1 MSPRSD
7 SGGCHK
13 WWRESELAYIR
24 EHAGKVPAREIRKAL
39 RVSRRQLE
47 NAARRMRLAGEDVDL
62 RCFRPRTLICP
73 SCGCART
80 LFGDEGVCEPC
91 RLARRLAATE
101 AEIADL
107 LPLLSPA
114 DRAVYE
120 RTEAKR
126 ETRGDPMPAAPR
138 TSGMGAY
145 ERAVAEER
153 HDVEMERWQA
163 ARLKRL
169 LKAAQKRKERVS
181 KKAARNGKDLGS
193 EQNPS

>member
-1 MSPRSD
+1 MRAD
-7 SGGCHK
+7 SGRRHK

-24 EHAGKVPAREIRKAL
+24 EHAGRVPAREIRKAL
-39 RVSRRQLE
+39 RVSRNQLKHA
-47 NAARRMRLAGEDVDL
+47 AARMREAGEDVDL
-62 RCFRPRTLICP
+62 RCFRPRTLVCP
-73 SCGCART
+73 SCGMGRT
-80 LFGDEGVCEPC
+80 LFGSEGVCEPC
-91 RLARRLAATE
+91 RLARRLADTE

-114 DRAVYE
+114 DRETYE

-126 ETRGDPMPAAPR
+126 ETRGDPMPASPR
-138 TSGMGAY
+138 TSGMTAY
-145 ERAVAEER
+145 ERARAEEA
-153 HDVEMERWQA
+153 HDMAMERWQA

-181 KKAARNGKDLGS
+181 RKVKTGRKDLPF